1 MNEAH
6 WHLMLNHLPI
16 EGMIAGAAVLAAGY
30 IFGNNTTIKRT
41 GVGIIFIS
49 SLLAIPAYLS
59 GEGAE
64 EIAERLPGVTE
75 QLIEH
80 HEELAK
86 TFLIFSLILGFISLL
101 SILADWKKHKY
112 ASYLYMVVLVLT
124 IGASV
129 LSRRVATSGGEIRH
143 TEIREGAAQ
152 NNTTAGETEEGDDD

>member
-16 EGMIAGAAVLAAGY
+16 EGMIAGAVVLAVGY
-30 IFGNNTTIKRT
+30 VFGNNTTVKRT
-41 GVGIIFIS
+41 GVGIVFIS

-101 SILADWKKHKY
+101 SILAEWKKHNFS
-112 ASYLYMVVLVLT
+112 SYLYMIVLVLT
-124 IGASV
+124 IGASL

-143 TEIREGAAQ
+143 TEIREGTTQ
-152 NNTTAGETEEGDDD
+152 NTATDETEEEDND